1 MAVATAASCSSWLK
15 QHDPKPGGAPPKAQ
29 VVAEADFVYKLAQ
42 IESVRATLSST
53 HPTQAE
59 VVISGFLPDGATQ
72 VHEVQQQ
79 RLDDGF
85 VLTVITSRPRSA
97 IATLALIPFVRTVT
111 LDLAGL
117 PKCPCRIVAHG
128 LATTVEIL

>member
-1 MAVATAASCSSWLK
+1 MSESTPPQAQAVADVGL
-15 QHDPKPGGAPPKAQ
+15 
-29 VVAEADFVYKLAQ
+29 VYKLAQ
-42 IESVRATLSST
+42 IESVRASLSST
-53 HPTQAE
+53 HPAQAE
-59 VVISGFLPDGATQ
+59 VVITGFLPDGATQ

-97 IATLALIPFVRTVT
+97 MATLALIPFARTIT

-117 PKCPCRIVAHG
+117 PPGPCRIVAHG
-128 LATTVEIL
+128 LAATVEKF